1 MRVTL
6 SRRQFLVS
14 SAVAGLSACSQDGTF
29 YGAIWPTAKRIVVGG
44 PDQPIDREKIS
55 DVPLASI
62 SARIGRNERG
72 MMVLLREQGGRHYWY
87 ANNRLVLVTRRGRLV
102 QTAGLP
108 SDLRNITSTTDDP
121 IGREPHRT
129 QVAIDTRFTYEVE
142 IDGAYEVLDVRSRL
156 EPKGE
161 EEITISGLKFN
172 TLLLVERC
180 EAKKIGWTFRNK
192 YWVDPYDGLI
202 WKSIQHFNP
211 HFPAVSME
219 TLKPP
224 A

>member
-14 SAVAGLSACSQDGTF
+14 SAVAGLSACGQDTTF
-29 YGAIWPTAKRIVVGG
+29 YGAFWPTAKRIVRGA
-44 PDQPIDREKIS
+44 PNKPIDREKIS
-55 DVPLASI
+55 EVPLASI

-87 ANNRLVLVTRRGRLV
+87 ANNRLVLVTRNGRLV

-108 SDLRNITSTTDDP
+108 SNLRNITTSTFDP
-121 IGREPHRT
+121 LGHEPHRT
-129 QVAIDTRFTYEVE
+129 GMPIDTTFTYELE
-142 IDGAYEVLDVRSRL
+142 IDGVYDVVEVQSTI

-161 EEITISGLKFN
+161 DEITISGLKFTTN
-172 TLLLVERC
+172 LLVERC
-180 EAKKIGWTFRNK
+180 EAEKTGWTFKNK
-192 YWVDPYDGLI
+192 YWVDPFDGLV
-202 WKSIQHFNP
+202 WKSVQHFNP
-211 HFPAVSME
+211 EFPAVSIE